1 MKKINKNYTEF
12 DNLNNKDDNVRNM
25 IENKNI

>member
-1 MKKINKNYTEF
+1 MKKINENYSEF
-12 DNLNNKDDNVRNM
+12 DNLNNKVDNVINM